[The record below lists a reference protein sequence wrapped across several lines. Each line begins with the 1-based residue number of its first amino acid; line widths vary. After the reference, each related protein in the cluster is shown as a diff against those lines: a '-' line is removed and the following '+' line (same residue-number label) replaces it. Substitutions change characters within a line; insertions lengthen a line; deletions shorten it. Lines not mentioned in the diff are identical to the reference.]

1 MKFVI
6 LLDMFFELLAKQKV
20 PAPYFAQKYDV
31 SVRTVYRYVDRL
43 SMAVPVYVK
52 TGRSGG
58 ICIPENYKLPKGFFS
73 KEDYSATLEALTL
86 AYETNPDEKFLN
98 AQRKLAAQMRA
109 KYGNSAEDFQGFDLP
124 LSDAIKENAKQD
136 K

>member
-52 TGRSGG
+52 TGRNGG
-58 ICIPENYKLPKGFFS
+58 ICIPETYKLPKGFFT
-73 KEDYSATLEALTL
+73 KEDFSATLEALSL
-86 AYETNPDEKFLN
+86 AYENNPDEKFLN
-98 AQRKLAAQMRA
+98 AQRKLTAQMRA
-109 KYGNSAEDFQGFDLP
+109 KYGNSAKDLDNFDLP
-124 LSDAIKENAKQD
+124 LSASIKLDGEQN
-136 K
+136 

>member
-20 PAPYFAQKYDV
+20 PAPYFAQKYDL

-43 SMAVPVYVK
+43 SMAVPIHVK
-52 TGRSGG
+52 TGRKGG
-58 ICIPENYKLPKGFFS
+58 IYISEEYKLPKGFFS
-73 KEDYSATLEALTL
+73 KEDYFATLEALSL

-98 AQRKLAAQMRA
+98 AQRKITSIMRSE
-109 KYGNSAEDFQGFDLP
+109 YGNSAEIFDKFDLP
-124 LSDAIKENAKQD
+124 LSDAINLSDEEI
-136 K
+136 

>member
-6 LLDMFFELLAKQKV
+6 LLDMFHELLAKQRV

-52 TGRSGG
+52 TGRNGG
-58 ICIPENYKLPKGFFS
+58 ICIPETYKLPKGFFTR
-73 KEDYSATLEALTL
+73 EDYSAILESLSL
-86 AYETNPDEKFLN
+86 AYANNHDEKFLN
-98 AQRKLAAQMRA
+98 TQRKLTALMRSER
-109 KYGNSAEDFQGFDLP
+109 GSSADNFDGFDLP
-124 LSDAIKENAKQD
+124 LSDAINSSDEQS
-136 K
+136 

>member
-6 LLDMFFELLAKQKV
+6 LLDIFFELLAKQKV

-52 TGRSGG
+52 TGRNGG
-58 ICIPENYKLPKGFFS
+58 ICIPDTYKLPKGFFT
-73 KEDYSATLEALTL
+73 KEDYSAILESLSL
-86 AYETNPDEKFLN
+86 AYERNPDEKFLN
-98 AQRKLAAQMRA
+98 AQRKLTAQMRSEHRS
-109 KYGNSAEDFQGFDLP
+109 SAEDFDGFNLP
-124 LSDAIKENAKQD
+124 LSDAIKSINEQN
-136 K
+136 